1 MASFTELG
9 TAKVAAPSVALA
21 VGPEGVTGNTE
32 APPAGTA
39 AASASAVGA
48 AAGGAISAVAG
59 LVPSTEVIKARLGS
73 VWSES
78 RPWAEFGN
86 LSQMARP
93 EVSEVVERVQENGR
107 YYQMNYLLIL
117 VVLGALTILTS
128 PLSFLGGFC
137 VLVAYVYL
145 FVVHPEPLRLGG
157 VDLDSKAK
165 AVMMVLLSVAAL
177 WVTGAGATFT
187 SLIVVVG
194 VIALAHAAVRRPAG
208 PYTPDRVPGRGDG
221 ERLCERRASS
231 SSSSSSSP
239 SSSSSSPLSSSS
251 SSSPSVA
258 ASPPLPSPAE
268 PPM

>member
-9 TAKVAAPSVALA
+9 TAKAAAPSVALA
-21 VGPEGVTGNTE
+21 VGTDGVTGSTE
-32 APPAGTA
+32 APPAGAGAGAGGAA

-86 LSQMARP
+86 VAQMARP

-117 VVLGALTILTS
+117 IVLGALTILTS
-128 PLSFLGGFC
+128 PLSFLGGFI

-157 VDLDSKAK
+157 VDLDAKAK
-165 AVMMVLLSVAAL
+165 ALMMVLLAMAAL
-177 WVTGAGATFT
+177 WLTGAGATFT
-187 SLIVVVG
+187 SLIVVVA

-208 PYTPDRVPGRGDG
+208 DLDFDTAYTP
-221 ERLCERRASS
+221 SS
-231 SSSSSSSP
+231 IWKC
-239 SSSSSSPLSSSS
+239 LSR
-251 SSSPSVA
+251 
-258 ASPPLPSPAE
+258 
-268 PPM
+268 

>member
-9 TAKVAAPSVALA
+9 TAKAAAPSVALA
-21 VGPEGVTGNTE
+21 VGTDGVTGSTE
-32 APPAGTA
+32 APPAGAGAGAGGAA

-86 LSQMARP
+86 VAQMARP

-117 VVLGALTILTS
+117 IVLGALTILTS
-128 PLSFLGGFC
+128 PLSFLGGFI

-157 VDLDSKAK
+157 VDLDAKAK
-165 AVMMVLLSVAAL
+165 ALMMVLLAMAAL
-177 WVTGAGATFT
+177 WLTGAGATFT
-187 SLIVVVG
+187 SLIVVVA

-208 PYTPDRVPGRGDG
+208 DLDFDTAYTPATV
-221 ERLCERRASS
+221 
-231 SSSSSSSP
+231 
-239 SSSSSSPLSSSS
+239 
-251 SSSPSVA
+251 
-258 ASPPLPSPAE
+258 
-268 PPM
+268 